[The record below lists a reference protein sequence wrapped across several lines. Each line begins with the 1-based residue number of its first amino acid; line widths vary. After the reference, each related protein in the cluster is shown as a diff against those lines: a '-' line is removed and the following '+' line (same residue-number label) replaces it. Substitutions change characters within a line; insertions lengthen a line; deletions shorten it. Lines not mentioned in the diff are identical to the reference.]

1 MESSAFREAISHFAT
16 GVTVVTTVHR
26 LSAHTAIE
34 LMFDDAELDVR
45 PRRSGEP
52 HWIGARYSLLDQP
65 GCRAA
70 CSVKNAPGFCTSIW
84 SISSWVTPASRS
96 AGSTL
101 FEISR

>member
-16 GVTVVTTVHR
+16 GLTVVTTVHDGR
-26 LSAHTAIE
+26 PAGMTASAVCGGRVSRTG
-34 LMFDDAELDVR
+34 FVPVTR
-45 PRRSGEP
+45 C
-52 HWIGARYSLLDQP
+52 LDQP